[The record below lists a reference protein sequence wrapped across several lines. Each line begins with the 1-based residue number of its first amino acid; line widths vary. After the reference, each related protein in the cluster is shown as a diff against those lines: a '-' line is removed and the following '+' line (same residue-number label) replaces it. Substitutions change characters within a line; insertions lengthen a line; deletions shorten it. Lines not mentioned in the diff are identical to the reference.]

1 MEYCLAHL
9 KSPIYVADFVVAII
23 IITIITLSLIVYSGE
38 VKDQQVE
45 EASVVICIKQ
55 FASYGS
61 EKEEKERKDLNFR
74 HKGMFFVKH
83 HVIPS

>member
-38 VKDQQVE
+38 VKD
-45 EASVVICIKQ
+45 
-55 FASYGS
+55 
-61 EKEEKERKDLNFR
+61 
-74 HKGMFFVKH
+74 
-83 HVIPS
+83 